1 MMSSLYLKRCI
12 LLLITV
18 VMLFSAAAPVS
29 PTPEIM
35 FSLNGLTI
43 DTGKPSPFIDNSGRI
58 VVPLRKLS
66 EALGATLSWD
76 GINRTAIL
84 EKCNTNIKFAVG
96 KNSAIVNGKPLPIG
110 TKAVII
116 NQTIMVPLRFL
127 CENTGITITW
137 DKTSL
142 TANLMINNGYT
153 IPDKTVILVNTPSG
167 TGTEEVDIILKIS
180 LDSDKDLAFQEAIDI
195 LGSKLDK
202 SVVND
207 IIVYAKSKTITT
219 DQLPEQRWRSGQQI
233 ITVSSEP
240 DSKEIIITVTKPGT

>member
-18 VMLFSAAAPVS
+18 VMLISSATLVS
-29 PTPEIM
+29 PAPEIM
-35 FSLNGLTI
+35 LCLNGQI
-43 DTGKPSPFIDNSGRI
+43 INTGRPSPFIDNNGRMF
-58 VVPLRKLS
+58 VPLRKLS
-66 EALGATLSWD
+66 EAMGATLSWD
-76 GINRTAIL
+76 GKTRTAIL
-84 EKCNTNIKFAVG
+84 EKCSTNIKFTVG
-96 KNSAIVNGKPLPIG
+96 KNSAVVNGKALLMG

-127 CENTGITITW
+127 CENTGITINW

-153 IPDKTVILVNTPSG
+153 IPDKTIILVNTPSG

-180 LDSDKDLAFQEAIDI
+180 LDSDKDLAFQEAADI

-202 SVVND
+202 AVVKEA
-207 IIVYAKSKTITT
+207 VYYAKSKTAPADTLT
-219 DQLPEQRWRSGQQI
+219 AQRWRSDQQI
-233 ITVSSEP
+233 ITVSSELN
-240 DSKEIIITVTKPGT
+240 SKEIIITVTKPST